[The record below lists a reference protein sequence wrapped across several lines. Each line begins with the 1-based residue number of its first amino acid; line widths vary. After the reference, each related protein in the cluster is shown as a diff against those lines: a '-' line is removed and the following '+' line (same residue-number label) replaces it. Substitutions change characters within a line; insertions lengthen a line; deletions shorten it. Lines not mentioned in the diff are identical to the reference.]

1 MRIVLSAGLLVLSVT
16 LLLTSLLLPGSYDT
30 EAQARRVERRLY
42 KRLAVLESF
51 ASRGPSAGK
60 LPPDMVIYRYVEDSL
75 YAWSNQFPIR
85 NDDISRPILIERLS
99 SPRSA
104 LRSPLAE
111 LPDSFSVAALGYK
124 WYLVK
129 AVRQGPSTL
138 VEGLELANLRD
149 THTPEGVNPQLG
161 LGERFCIRPLS
172 SSGGSVVHIDGKP
185 CFKVLCENFRMH
197 GGADAAMAWIAL
209 LLFLAAALWWLY
221 ARRSPKAYALFAALT
236 LAASLALYFWGRTLF
251 AQVMLFSPA
260 LYAGGPV
267 LYSLAAVLLL
277 NLAIFS
283 LSLGL
288 YLSRLRVPL
297 APVLTLSVL
306 IVGYALYALRSIIL
320 QSNISLEVY
329 KLSELSGYTFLVYAA
344 FLLLLSG
351 IPLLLASARIPAL
364 SLRARLAC
372 SLLAG
377 LFLMLTTASLG
388 FRKEQEKV
396 AAWANHLSVE
406 RNLPLETQLGRVEER
421 LSSDPL
427 IAALSLLDSGAEMIR
442 NRVSES
448 YLPRI
453 SPEYRIRV
461 MTIPP
466 GDADPA
472 RRQLLRT
479 VIASGTPLE
488 GTSHFLYTI
497 KGGRASYD
505 GVFSYEGE
513 TAGQL
518 SVVLIEIEPV
528 VGLKSRGYARLLGYS
543 GVGGVQMPGFYS
555 YARYEKGEMVYCQ
568 GAYAY
573 PTSIDGE
580 FSDRGGYVHF
590 VNRVSDDGALI
601 VISRPRIGGF
611 NYIFSTLFLSILMY
625 LLLSL
630 FVIGHR
636 YIPRRDYF
644 RTRINWV
651 IMLSLTLTL
660 VVMSV
665 VSVIFVYRRNE
676 VNQQVLLANKAV
688 MLQSMVQQSEEGLP
702 AALESVADAAGVD
715 LTLYAP
721 DGKLV
726 ASTAGEV
733 FDRLLPGCRM
743 NEHAFQE
750 IVHHKRRYYTQRETL
765 GGRDFISIYAPLT
778 DAQGRL
784 SGVLCSPHTE
794 RSYDFVREAVMHLM
808 SILTVFVIL
817 LILARFLVIGMLDRI
832 FQPLLEMGRKMER
845 AGRGA
850 LETIDYDRDDEISA
864 LVKAYNGMVLQL
876 ENSRESLAQA
886 ERDKAWSG
894 MARQVA
900 HEIKNP
906 LTPMK
911 LQLQRMIRL
920 KEKGGDAWQDKFDE
934 MASVLLEH
942 IDILTETANEFSDF
956 AKLYIQEPVRI
967 DLNRLLEDEIAMFDG
982 REEVEFTYF
991 GLEGAVIN
999 GPKPQLTRVFVNL
1012 MNNSVQALEGVPD
1025 GKVVVSLRKSGREGC
1040 YDIVFEDN
1048 GPGVSEENRER
1059 LFTPNFTT
1067 KNGGTGLGLAISKSV
1082 LDRCG
1087 ATITYSRSFT
1097 LGGACFTVC
1106 YPIELS

>member
-1 MRIVLSAGLLVLSVT
+1 MSLSAGLFALSVII
-16 LLLTSLLLPGSYDT
+16 LSASLLLPGKVDSA
-30 EAQARRVERRLY
+30 AQARRVERRLQ
-42 KRLAVLESF
+42 KRLALLEAC

-99 SPRSA
+99 NPRSA

-111 LPDSFSVAALGYK
+111 LPDSFSVVSLGYK
-124 WYLVK
+124 WYLAK
-129 AVRQGPSTL
+129 AVRRGPSTI
-138 VEGLELANLRD
+138 VEGLELINMRD
-149 THTPEGVNPQLG
+149 ARTPEGINPKLG
-161 LGERFCIRPLS
+161 LGARFCIRPLS
-172 SSGGSVVHIDGKP
+172 SSGGSVVCIGGKP
-185 CFKVLCENFRMH
+185 CFKILCEDIRVH
-197 GGADAAMAWIAL
+197 GGADEAMAWCSL
-209 LLFLAAALWWLY
+209 LLFLAALLCWVY

-236 LAASLALYFWGRTLF
+236 LIAVLAMYVWGRALPPSLVALLLVNLTLF
-251 AQVMLFSPA
+251 C
-260 LYAGGPV
+260 
-267 LYSLAAVLLL
+267 
-277 NLAIFS
+277 

-288 YLSRLRVPL
+288 YLSRLRAPL
-297 APVLTLSVL
+297 AAVLSAAVL
-306 IVGYALYALRSIIL
+306 IGIYAFFSLRSIL
-320 QSNISLEVY
+320 LHSNISLELY
-329 KLSELSGYTFLVYAA
+329 KLGELSGYTFLVYAA
-344 FLLLLSG
+344 FLLLLSC
-351 IPLLLASARIPAL
+351 IPLLLASARLPVL
-364 SLRARLAC
+364 GLRARLRW

-377 LFLMLTTASLG
+377 IFLMLSAAVWG
-388 FRKEQEKV
+388 FRKEQERV
-396 AAWANHLSVE
+396 AGWAGGLAVE
-406 RNLPLETQLGRVEER
+406 RDAPLEVQLSRVEGR
-421 LSSDPL
+421 LAADPL
-427 IAALSLLDSGAEMIR
+427 IAALSLLDSGAELIR
-442 NRVSES
+442 HRVSES

-472 RRQLLRT
+472 RRQMLRT
-479 VIASGTPLE
+479 VIASGTQVE
-488 GTSHFLYTI
+488 ADSRFLYTI
-497 KGGRASYD
+497 KNGRASYD
-505 GVFSYEGE
+505 GVFSYGGE
-513 TAGQL
+513 VPGQ
-518 SVVLIEIEPV
+518 VCFVLIEIEPV
-528 VGLKSRGYARLLGYS
+528 AGLKNRGYARLLGFS
-543 GVGGVQMPGFYS
+543 DEGGVQMPGFYS
-555 YARYEKGEMVYCQ
+555 YARYENGAMVYCQ
-568 GAYAY
+568 GTYAY
-573 PTSIDGE
+573 PTAIGAE
-580 FSDRGGYVHF
+580 FTDRGGYVHF
-590 VNRVSDDGALI
+590 VNRVSDDGAII
-601 VISRPRIGGF
+601 VISRPRISGF
-611 NYIFSTLFLSILMY
+611 NYIFNALFLSILMY

-636 YIPRRDYF
+636 YNPRRDYF

-651 IMLSLTLTL
+651 VMLSLTLTL

-676 VNQQVLLANKAV
+676 VNQQSLLASKAV
-688 MLQSMVQQSEEGLP
+688 MLQGMVQQSEDGLP
-702 AALESVADAAGVD
+702 AALDAAATAAGVD

-726 ASTAGEV
+726 TSTAGEV

-743 NEHAFQE
+743 DETAFEE
-750 IVHHKRRYYTQRETL
+750 IVHRKRRYYTQRETL
-765 GGRDFISIYAPLT
+765 AGKDFIGIYAPLT

-794 RSYDFVREAVMHLM
+794 RSYDFVREAMMHLM
-808 SILTVFVIL
+808 SILTVFIIL
-817 LILARFLVIGMLDRI
+817 FILARFLVMGMLDRI
-832 FQPLLEMGRKMER
+832 FQPLLEMGRKMDR

-850 LETIDYDRDDEISA
+850 LETIEYDREDEISA

-876 ENSRESLAQA
+876 ESGRESLAQA

-911 LQLQRMIRL
+911 LQLQRIIRL

-934 MASVLLEH
+934 MVSVLLEH